1 MARRASAE
9 TTREEAVNVLLA
21 EVLRERGLSARAE
34 RRSRSG
40 IPDVRVALHGKDS
53 VILDCKWDGS
63 ETSLRAQLDE
73 RLSGFPDALGVIG
86 VLYPERLRRADDTS
100 GALEGAQDLRWWIHG
115 SGGQRHPD
123 SRVRTGSAA
132 ELADHLRNLPLEI
145 EGFDRVDAAA
155 KRIGWA
161 VEQAAGA
168 VTGNAR
174 IARRIAD
181 LIASTDRENDRAA
194 ALRIGCLVLFN
205 ALAFQ
210 DRLAAVN
217 EDVATVDE
225 ARSDGLAGL
234 SAAWR
239 AIREDID
246 YVPVFELAGEILDVL
261 ADAPED
267 TADAALAPLVE
278 AVNDTRR
285 LEGHDLSGRLFH
297 TLLTDA
303 KFTGAYYTSVPAAT
317 LLARLVF
324 HEWPPRVDWRDHEFP
339 ASLSVADL
347 ACGTGTLLMAVASE
361 AERRHAEAGGQHAA
375 ALHKAMVEQ
384 ALHGYDVQLSAVHFA
399 ATSLAMLNPDIQF
412 DRMNLYVM
420 PLGIEGETTSLG
432 SLDFLGQDEAA
443 VQYALSMDAAGLSTR
458 GAERVT
464 GEGASGA
471 AEGVTAKLPE
481 LDLAIMNPP
490 FTRSVG
496 GNLLFGSLPP
506 TERRQ
511 LQTELSRRLKEGRWT
526 FQQRLASSTPGLA
539 AAFVATAAPKLR
551 RGEGRLALVLPSTV
565 CTGPSWERTRGLIE
579 REFTLDMV
587 VASHD
592 PERWNFSD
600 STSLSEVLLIAT
612 LRREA
617 RQRPDDDDRTAFVNL
632 WENPDGVLDAH
643 RAARAVTATT
653 PASIEDDGAA
663 LLEVDGRHIGEALSM
678 PTAKLAGKQWSGMQ
692 FARADLVRSALSLLD
707 GEVRIPGAQQTA
719 SVPLCRL
726 DELGTVGP
734 DRRRLV
740 DGFERTQSVTAYPM
754 VEGHDSEQRKSL
766 TCEPDSWLSPLA
778 RPKGGQKPGYGAHLW
793 QQAGRLLI
801 AERLRLDT
809 ARITAML
816 SGEPVLSN
824 VWWPVR
830 VEDAPAGK
838 ALAAWLN
845 SSLGLLALLTQRTST
860 EGSWVA
866 VKKADL
872 ETLPV
877 LDPRRLDPAQMQAL
891 SDLFDELAEAEFER
905 LPAMAHDPAR
915 AALDAGVSRILGL
928 PDLATLR
935 TLLASEPV
943 VSNRRL

>member
-86 VLYPERLRRADDTS
+86 VLYPERLRRAEDTS

-168 VTGNAR
+168 VTGHAR

-297 TLLTDA
+297 TLLSDA

-324 HEWPPRVDWRDHEFP
+324 HEWPPRVDWSDHELP
-339 ASLSVADL
+339 ASLNVADL

-361 AERRHAEAGGQHAA
+361 AERRHADAGGGECGGAAQGDGRAGAARLRRA
-375 ALHKAMVEQ
+375 ALRRPLRRDEPRDAQPGHPVRPHEPLRDAARHRGRDDLARLARFPRPGRGGGAVRPLDGRRRPLHPRRGARHRGGRERGGGGRHGQ
-384 ALHGYDVQLSAVHFA
+384 AAGARPRDHETRRSRAQSA
-399 ATSLAMLNPDIQF
+399 ATCCS
-412 DRMNLYVM
+412 
-420 PLGIEGETTSLG
+420 
-432 SLDFLGQDEAA
+432 AA
-443 VQYALSMDAAGLSTR
+443 FR
-458 GAERVT
+458 R
-464 GEGASGA
+464 
-471 AEGVTAKLPE
+471 
-481 LDLAIMNPP
+481 
-490 FTRSVG
+490 RSVG
-496 GNLLFGSLPP
+496 NSKPNC
-506 TERRQ
+506 
-511 LQTELSRRLKEGRWT
+511 
-526 FQQRLASSTPGLA
+526 
-539 AAFVATAAPKLR
+539 
-551 RGEGRLALVLPSTV
+551 RGG
-565 CTGPSWERTRGLIE
+565 
-579 REFTLDMV
+579 
-587 VASHD
+587 
-592 PERWNFSD
+592 
-600 STSLSEVLLIAT
+600 
-612 LRREA
+612 
-617 RQRPDDDDRTAFVNL
+617 
-632 WENPDGVLDAH
+632 
-643 RAARAVTATT
+643 
-653 PASIEDDGAA
+653 
-663 LLEVDGRHIGEALSM
+663 
-678 PTAKLAGKQWSGMQ
+678 
-692 FARADLVRSALSLLD
+692 
-707 GEVRIPGAQQTA
+707 
-719 SVPLCRL
+719 
-726 DELGTVGP
+726 
-734 DRRRLV
+734 
-740 DGFERTQSVTAYPM
+740 
-754 VEGHDSEQRKSL
+754 
-766 TCEPDSWLSPLA
+766 
-778 RPKGGQKPGYGAHLW
+778 
-793 QQAGRLLI
+793 
-801 AERLRLDT
+801 
-809 ARITAML
+809 
-816 SGEPVLSN
+816 
-824 VWWPVR
+824 
-830 VEDAPAGK
+830 
-838 ALAAWLN
+838 
-845 SSLGLLALLTQRTST
+845 
-860 EGSWVA
+860 
-866 VKKADL
+866 
-872 ETLPV
+872 
-877 LDPRRLDPAQMQAL
+877 
-891 SDLFDELAEAEFER
+891 
-905 LPAMAHDPAR
+905 
-915 AALDAGVSRILGL
+915 
-928 PDLATLR
+928 
-935 TLLASEPV
+935 
-943 VSNRRL
+943 